1 MECPLNR
8 RKADDSYRENGR
20 RSRSRCGEWSIGM
33 AQPRKSPASR
43 GAKDGPA
50 RSSVSR
56 PPLGAAKRAPSIA
69 TEKSDPD
76 LIMLLDDPE
85 VRLLMRADHVDE
97 REMLKMFEAIR
108 VQLRSNAQDRPEAN
122 DASHAAG
129 EYRPGVGI
137 MLLNTRGEIFIG
149 RRADVQPE
157 AWQMPQGGIDKGET
171 PQQAAM
177 RELKEE
183 IGTDNAEIIAES
195 RGWLYYDV
203 PEELARKAWGARWKG
218 QRQKWFVMLFK
229 GDESEIDLAGEH
241 PEFSAWRWI
250 PAQELT
256 ELAVSF
262 KRQLYLN
269 VIGEFATIF
278 RD

>member
-1 MECPLNR
+1 
-8 RKADDSYRENGR
+8 
-20 RSRSRCGEWSIGM
+20 
-33 AQPRKSPASR
+33 
-43 GAKDGPA
+43 
-50 RSSVSR
+50 
-56 PPLGAAKRAPSIA
+56 LGAAERASSIVP
-69 TEKSDPD
+69 EKSDPD
-76 LIMLLDDPE
+76 LVMLLDDPE

-97 REMLKMFEAIR
+97 REMFKMFEAIR
-108 VQLRSNAQDRPEAN
+108 VQLRGSAQERSEAKGESSP
-122 DASHAAG
+122 AS

-137 MLLNTRGEIFIG
+137 MLLNGRGDIFIG
-149 RRADVQPE
+149 RRADVQHD
-157 AWQMPQGGIDKGET
+157 AWQMPQGGIDEGET
-171 PQQAAM
+171 PRQAAM

-195 RGWLYYDV
+195 RGWLCYDV

-218 QRQKWFVMLFK
+218 QRQKWLVMLFK
-229 GDESEIDLAGEH
+229 GPDSEINLAGDH
-241 PEFSAWRWI
+241 PEFNAWRWVS
-250 PAQELT
+250 AQELT

>member
-1 MECPLNR
+1 MTPTDKTGAVCDPVTV
-8 RKADDSYRENGR
+8 K
-20 RSRSRCGEWSIGM
+20 WSIGM
-33 AQPRKSPASR
+33 AQPGKSSASRRSNTSPAR
-43 GAKDGPA
+43 N
-50 RSSVSR
+50 SVR
-56 PPLGAAKRAPSIA
+56 PPPWGAAEPAPSIVP
-69 TEKSDPD
+69 ERCNPD
-76 LIMLLDDPE
+76 LVMLLDDPE

-97 REMLKMFEAIR
+97 REMLKMLEAIR
-108 VQLRSNAQDRPEAN
+108 VQLRGNVQERPDVK
-122 DASHAAG
+122 DATSTAG
-129 EYRPGVGI
+129 QYRPGVGI
-137 MLLNTRGEIFIG
+137 MLLNERGEVFIG
-149 RRADVQPE
+149 RRADVRHD
-157 AWQMPQGGIDKGET
+157 AWQMPQGGIDGEET

-218 QRQKWFVMLFK
+218 QRQKWLVMLFK
-229 GDESEIDLAGEH
+229 GDEAEINLAGDH
-241 PEFSAWRWI
+241 PEFNTWRWV
-250 PAQELT
+250 PVQELT